1 MRSFIINSAHCHKK
15 HKQTGLQPV
24 WSRIWI
30 SIPCQFHTV
39 YLNFEYY
46 TQLVGPF
53 RSLENINRYDQL
65 RYLLN
70 YQYSNAT
77 SKRFLSDCKHNFHCC
92 MSFRHLGYLVISSS
106 KNSWPHFFEHDEWK
120 MCKLFFCCLA
130 LSKKPFILTKALYPI
145 FIRFTSYTLTYWPR
159 NKC

>member
-1 MRSFIINSAHCHKK
+1 M
-15 HKQTGLQPV
+15 LQPV
-24 WSRIWI
+24 GSRMWI
-30 SIPCQFHTV
+30 SIPFQFHTV
-39 YLNFEYY
+39 SLHKPWILYSTLNQDRLDLKKTLMGLYY
-46 TQLVGPF
+46 
-53 RSLENINRYDQL
+53 QL

-77 SKRFLSDCKHNFHCC
+77 SKRFLFDCKHNFHCC